1 MWPAEPKG
9 THYTNYFLLCGREA
23 RYSSLAIT
31 LEGMSEHPLT
41 TGTLKTLLKKQPP
54 EFISVCLSPP
64 LEAYVSY
71 QDLQRTIHHLFVLY
85 NQYDVTNL
93 MNQCDIL

>member
-9 THYTNYFLLCGREA
+9 AHYTNYFLLCGRKA

-41 TGTLKTLLKKQPP
+41 TGPLKTLLKKQPP
-54 EFISVCLSPP
+54 EFLYVYPPP

-71 QDLQRTIHHLFVLY
+71 QGLQHTIHHLFVLY